1 MGLLSRI
8 LRKPEPE
15 SLSRPPRRSQED
27 MSQPRHPTPT
37 PVKREVR
44 TGIYH
49 PMPPAADEPIAE
61 FATQR
66 LAALREHAVNPT
78 DRRCLDGMGDCIASG
93 HLDIPVLPEVAG
105 MLLSLDGSSE
115 LDNDEVADL
124 IQRDQAL
131 SAQILRHAN
140 APTLGAGRIQSLD
153 QSVSM
158 LGFEMVRS
166 LAVAAAVGE
175 DVFRVPGY
183 DVETRALQDH
193 SSEVAE
199 TAASLARG
207 TGVASPGDA
216 YMAGLFHDVGKVVA
230 YRNLSALR
238 TKTRGGRPSELLAR
252 KMIDE
257 LHPLLGLCFAEA
269 RELPELLRWSVGHH
283 HVPGRVPEHHRMIV
297 GLVGFAELVTEE
309 PERIEAFEDDSDPAL
324 ADPELWPAGM
334 PDIATL
340 LGALP
345 G

>member
-1 MGLLSRI
+1 
-8 LRKPEPE
+8 
-15 SLSRPPRRSQED
+15 
-27 MSQPRHPTPT
+27 
-37 PVKREVR
+37 
-44 TGIYH
+44 
-49 PMPPAADEPIAE
+49 MPPTADEPIAD

-66 LAALREHAVNPT
+66 LAALREP
-78 DRRCLDGMGDCIASG
+78 CIASG

-105 MLLSLDGSSE
+105 MLLSLDGSSD

-124 IQRDQAL
+124 IRRDQAL
-131 SAQILRHAN
+131 SAEILRHAN
-140 APTLGAGRIQSLD
+140 APTLGSGRIQSLD

-158 LGFEMVRS
+158 LGFDMVRS

-175 DVFRVPGY
+175 EVFRVPGY
-183 DVETRALQDH
+183 ANETRALQDH

-207 TGVASPGDA
+207 TGVAKPGDA

-238 TKTRGGRPSELLAR
+238 TQTRGERPTELLAR
-252 KMIDE
+252 KLVDE

-283 HVPGRVPEHHRMIV
+283 HVPGRVPEEHRMIV
-297 GLVGFAELVTEE
+297 GLVAFAELITEE
-309 PERIEAFEDDSDPAL
+309 PERIDALEDGSDPAL
-324 ADPELWPAGM
+324 SDPELWPAEL